1 MALEIA
7 SVLISQEQIRDKV
20 LELGA
25 AISDHYRGRELVMV
39 GILKGAVFFLTD
51 LARALDPDLNVSFD
65 FMSVSS
71 YGNATESSGVVR
83 ILKDLDADVKDK
95 HLLLVEDIVDS
106 GLTLSYL
113 LRILSQRKPASV
125 GVCAL
130 LDKPE
135 RRRAE
140 VPIDFRGFVIPDA
153 YVVGYGLDAA
163 GRWRHLPQIHT
174 VQEQD

>member
-95 HLLLVEDIVDS
+95 HLLLV
-106 GLTLSYL
+106 
-113 LRILSQRKPASV
+113 
-125 GVCAL
+125 
-130 LDKPE
+130 
-135 RRRAE
+135 
-140 VPIDFRGFVIPDA
+140 
-153 YVVGYGLDAA
+153 
-163 GRWRHLPQIHT
+163 
-174 VQEQD
+174 

>member
-113 LRILSQRKPASV
+113 LRILNQRKPASV

-163 GRWRHLPQIHT
+163 GRWRHLPQIHM